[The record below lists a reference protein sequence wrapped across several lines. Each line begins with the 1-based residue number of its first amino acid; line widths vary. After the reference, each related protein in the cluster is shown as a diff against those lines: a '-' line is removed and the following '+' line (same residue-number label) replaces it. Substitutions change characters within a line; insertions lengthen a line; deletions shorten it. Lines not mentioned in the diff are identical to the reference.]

1 MENEMSG
8 ILSKRDFMMAA
19 LSAPFAQPVG
29 VSLAQTYIA
38 GAELPPLLMESFSDQ
53 MTIEVTRLYIRELE
67 KLGIRV
73 VHKPLVF
80 SQILGKVYGSKDL
93 TSAMMGLG
101 FPEERFDPDF
111 YVRSIYASDGSFNIP
126 HYSNPEFDRFA
137 RQQLAAQTLE
147 ERRQALF
154 EAQRILARDL
164 PSWAVCTRHQI
175 NPVNLSLF
183 RNVNPSRGFGLEC
196 YHVAPY
202 LEIEPIGSVKE
213 VNVATTFR
221 MSSAHP
227 FTERSSNGRGY
238 VRFIFDTFLRYD
250 RDLKLI
256 PWAAEKVDQVDA
268 ATYDLLLR
276 ENMKWHDGR
285 PVTIEDAKFTFDYLL
300 KWRPPLWEPFMEII
314 TSAER
319 IGDRGLRIKLKGP
332 AATFR
337 TISLAQI
344 TILPKH
350 IWERVPDQ
358 VGVASPL
365 DWDPTRSGGMVGSG
379 PFKFVRFE
387 KDVDCHVTANREHWT
402 GGPKIDGVHY
412 IQAASVEQ
420 MVGGMEAGQIHIIGD
435 GITIIE
441 GRRLAQRPGI
451 KLMTTETGTFVL
463 FWVDTSK
470 PPFNN
475 RAFRH
480 ALYHAVPKKAAVEI
494 VLGGASVPARR
505 SPIPP
510 FMGEWIP
517 EELLGDE
524 YDLEKSRRYLE
535 EAGFKRQG
543 GKLIAP

>member
-1 MENEMSG
+1 MSSR
-8 ILSKRDFMMAA
+8 LTRRDFMAGAA
-19 LSAPFAQPVG
+19 SAPLAQPIS
-29 VSLAQTYIA
+29 VSLAQTYTP
-38 GAELPPLLMESFSDQ
+38 GAELSPLLMESFSDQ
-53 MTIEVTRLYIRELE
+53 MTVEVTRLYIRELE

-73 VHKPLVF
+73 VHRPLVF

-126 HYSNPEFDRFA
+126 HYSNPEFDRYA
-137 RQQLAAQTLE
+137 RQQLAAQTVE

-164 PSWAVCTRHQI
+164 PSWPICTRHQI
-175 NPVNLSLF
+175 NPVNVSLF

-202 LEIEPIGSVKE
+202 LEIEPIGSVRE

-238 VRFIFDTFLRYD
+238 VRFVFDTFFRYD
-250 RDLKLI
+250 RDLNLI
-256 PWAAEKVDQVDA
+256 PWAAEKVEQVDQT
-268 ATYDLLLR
+268 TYDLLLR
-276 ENMKWHDGR
+276 PDMKWHDGR

-300 KWRPPLWEPFMEII
+300 KWKPPLWQPFMEMIA
-314 TSAER
+314 SAEKL
-319 IGDRGLRIKLKGP
+319 GERGLRVKLKSP

-344 TILPKH
+344 TLLPKH
-350 IWERVPDQ
+350 VWERVPEQ

-365 DWDPTRSGGMVGSG
+365 DWDPTRAGGMIGSG
-379 PFKFVRFE
+379 PFKFIRFE
-387 KDVDCHVTANREHWT
+387 KDVDCHVSANREHWT
-402 GGPKIDGVHY
+402 GGPKLDGVHY

-441 GRRLAQRPGI
+441 GKRLAQRPEI
-451 KLMTTETGTFVL
+451 KLMTTEGGTFVL
-463 FWVDTSK
+463 FWLDVTK
-470 PPFNN
+470 PPFDN

-480 ALYHAVPKKAAVEI
+480 AMYHAVPKKAAVEI

-510 FMGEWIP
+510 LMREWIP
-517 EELLGDE
+517 EELGADE
-524 YDLEKSRRYLE
+524 YDLDKSRRYLE

-543 GKLIAP
+543 GRLIAP